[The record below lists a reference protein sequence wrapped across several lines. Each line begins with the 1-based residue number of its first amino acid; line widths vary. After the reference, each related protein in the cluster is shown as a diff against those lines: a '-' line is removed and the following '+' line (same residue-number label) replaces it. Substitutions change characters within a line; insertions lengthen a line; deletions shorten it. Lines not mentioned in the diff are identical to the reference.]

1 MKNLLI
7 IFTLLFSIMFS
18 YKSFA
23 EWSKVTISDQGN
35 TYYVDYERIRKNNG
49 FVYFWTM
56 SDYLKPNYL
65 GVFSAKV
72 YMEGDCKL
80 FRQKYLSDIYYNGQM
95 GTGEITS
102 TSNVPDKEWT
112 YPSPNSVDEIILK
125 SVCSR

>member
-1 MKNLLI
+1 MKKLSLI
-7 IFTLLFSIMFS
+7 LTLLFSFMFS
-18 YKSFA
+18 SLSFA
-23 EWSKVTISDQGN
+23 EWTKVAESDQGN

-65 GVFSAKV
+65 GNFSAKV

-95 GTGEITS
+95 GAGEITA

-112 YPSPNSVDEIILK
+112 YPSPNSVDETFLK
-125 SVCSR
+125 TVCDQ